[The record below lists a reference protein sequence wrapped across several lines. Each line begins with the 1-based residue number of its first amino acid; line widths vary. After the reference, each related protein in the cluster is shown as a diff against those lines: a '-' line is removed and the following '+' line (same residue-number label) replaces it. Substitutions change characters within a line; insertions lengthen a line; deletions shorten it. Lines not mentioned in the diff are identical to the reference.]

1 MNTGNLLSRVSEWL
15 RRRVASIAKHERA
28 VTGSSVTEESDTPAE
43 ESLEAAGQGN
53 PQGSATQDDAVSSV
67 APQEAPAAKG
77 KRRKGG
83 KTLMVQAEEYL
94 WSHYA
99 FRYNVLSGEYEY
111 ARLATSMAEEESP
124 AYTTLNAEA
133 RRHLLMQLQREG
145 INIPYISQVQTIIEC
160 GRAEQYN
167 PLLHYYGSLPTW
179 DGTDHIGELFGR
191 LTDDA
196 MLLELLRRWI
206 VGMVAQATGRTG
218 GYGHSL
224 CPLLISERQGWGK
237 SQFTRMLVPPRLEA
251 MYTDTFNPL
260 LEEHSL
266 RRMAQHLLVNLDEF
280 DRFDER
286 SHTTLKMLLQLPR
299 IKVKRPHRAQFEM
312 LARTASFIGTSN
324 RRSLLRDLTGSRR
337 YICVELRGPIDT
349 DTPICHEQLYAQA
362 LHLLDEG
369 MQYWLTEEETRQLE
383 QHNSAY
389 MVAHGA
395 EQLFARHFAPLPYT
409 ADMPDEQLWS
419 AVAVYDYLHRKDPR
433 LMRHIE
439 RTTFAMYIRAQGIEQ
454 VRRNNKRLFPLRLI

>member
-1 MNTGNLLSRVSEWL
+1 MTE
-15 RRRVASIAKHERA
+15 
-28 VTGSSVTEESDTPAE
+28 GSKGPCVDAFIFGEVF
-43 ESLEAAGQGN
+43 LQGIGQL
-53 PQGSATQDDAVSSV
+53 GSA
-67 APQEAPAAKG
+67 E
-77 KRRKGG
+77 
-83 KTLMVQAEEYL
+83 
-94 WSHYA
+94 
-99 FRYNVLSGEYEY
+99 
-111 ARLATSMAEEESP
+111 
-124 AYTTLNAEA
+124 
-133 RRHLLMQLQREG
+133 
-145 INIPYISQVQTIIEC
+145 
-160 GRAEQYN
+160 
-167 PLLHYYGSLPTW
+167 
-179 DGTDHIGELFGR
+179 
-191 LTDDA
+191 
-196 MLLELLRRWI
+196 
-206 VGMVAQATGRTG
+206 
-218 GYGHSL
+218 GYGRH
-224 CPLLISERQGWGK
+224 
-237 SQFTRMLVPPRLEA
+237 V
-251 MYTDTFNPL
+251 
-260 LEEHSL
+260 
-266 RRMAQHLLVNLDEF
+266 VEF

-439 RTTFAMYIRAQGIEQ
+439 RTTCAMYIRAQGIEQ

>member
-1 MNTGNLLSRVSEWL
+1 MNVENLLSRVSEWL
-15 RRRVASIAKHERA
+15 RRRVASIAKNERVA
-28 VTGSSVTEESDTPAE
+28 TVTEASVPA
-43 ESLEAAGQGN
+43 G
-53 PQGSATQDDAVSSV
+53 
-67 APQEAPAAKG
+67 KG
-77 KRRKGG
+77 KRQKGG

-111 ARLATSMAEEESP
+111 ACLATSKAADESP
-124 AYTTLNAEA
+124 IYATLNAEA

-160 GRAEQYN
+160 SRAEQYN
-167 PLLHYYGSLPTW
+167 PLLHYYASLPTW
-179 DGTDHIGELFGR
+179 DGTDHIGELFRR

-206 VGMVAQATGRTG
+206 VGMVAQALGRTG
-218 GYGHSL
+218 RYGHSL

-237 SQFTRMLVPPRLEA
+237 SQFTRLLVPPQLEA
-251 MYTDTFNPL
+251 MYTDTFNPQ
-260 LEEHSL
+260 LEEQSL
-266 RRMAQHLLVNLDEF
+266 RKMAQHLLVNLDEF

-286 SHTTLKMLLQLPR
+286 SHTTLKMMLQLPR
-299 IKVKRPHRAQFEM
+299 IKVKRPHRAQFDM

-349 DTPICHEQLYAQA
+349 DTPICHTQLYAQA
-362 LHLLDEG
+362 LHLLDGG
-369 MQYWLTEEETRQLE
+369 MQYWLSEAETRQLE
-383 QHNSAY
+383 EHNSAY
-389 MVAHGA
+389 MVSRGA
-395 EQLFARHFAPLPYT
+395 EQLFARHFAPIPYASDT
-409 ADMPDEQLWS
+409 PDEQLWP
-419 AVAVYDYLHRKDPR
+419 AVAVYDYLRRKDPR

-439 RTTFAMYIRAQGIEQ
+439 RTTFAMYIRAQGITQ
-454 VRRNNKRLFPLRLI
+454 VRRDNKRLFPLRVIES